1 MLYFKL
7 FSGGRETQIMIN
19 SKGKSRLYQQMQKKY
34 SVKFNNHLT
43 AKTTT
48 ET

>member
-19 SKGKSRLYQQMQKKY
+19 SKGKRLYQQMQKKY